1 MIYRVQLEV
10 SRVGRAVIKEEK
22 VMSEVLSIDIGGSH
36 VKVRIPSD
44 PEKRRFTSGPDL
56 TPQQM
61 VDGVKT
67 CIEGWDIDRV
77 SIGIPAPIRKNT
89 AVIDPV
95 NLGSGWAGF
104 DFSDAFGFPTR
115 VTNDAAMQAIG
126 SYEGGSMLFMGL
138 GTGLG
143 TCLINQYV
151 VQPTEI
157 AHMPYRHGHTFEDA
171 VGEAG
176 LEKVG
181 KKAWRQEV
189 CKIAEIL
196 YHGLLPDYI
205 VLGGGNSKKF
215 KADDQVPEFCR
226 RGDNA
231 DAFEGGFRMWL
242 PEWERTSS

>member
-1 MIYRVQLEV
+1 
-10 SRVGRAVIKEEK
+10 
-22 VMSEVLSIDIGGSH
+22 MSEVLSIDIGGSH

-157 AHMPYRHGHTFEDA
+157 AHMPYRMVTPSRTWSARPVLKRSARRHGVRKSARSRRSSTTPCSRTTSFSV
-171 VGEAG
+171 VGTARSSRPMIRCPSSVVEATTQTPS
-176 LEKVG
+176 
-181 KKAWRQEV
+181 KA
-189 CKIAEIL
+189 
-196 YHGLLPDYI
+196 
-205 VLGGGNSKKF
+205 
-215 KADDQVPEFCR
+215 
-226 RGDNA
+226 
-231 DAFEGGFRMWL
+231 AFGCGFRNGRGPR
-242 PEWERTSS
+242 PETQALGTSQGAR